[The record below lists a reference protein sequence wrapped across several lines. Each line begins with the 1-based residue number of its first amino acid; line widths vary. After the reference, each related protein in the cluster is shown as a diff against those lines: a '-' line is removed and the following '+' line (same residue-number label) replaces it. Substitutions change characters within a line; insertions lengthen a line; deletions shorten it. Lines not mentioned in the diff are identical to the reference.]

1 MEHYIINGADMLSTV
16 DLRTLR
22 AFATV
27 AREGN
32 VTRAAEQLHLTQ
44 PAISLQLKRLAAETG
59 IALFRRTAVGLELT
73 RDGALL
79 AAKAE
84 QVLAA
89 ATDFSQTA
97 KNLTAQ
103 TRGKLRIGTIVD
115 PEFTRL
121 GSLLKALVES
131 GPGIETELRHGMS
144 GEVPIGLKRNDLDVG
159 FYLGDIGELVGG
171 SEPVFHARELARL
184 NYRVVAPPSLGALVR
199 GRGWAELA
207 GLPWIGTPPASVHH
221 RLLSRLFGDLG
232 VRQNVVALVDQEPSM
247 LAMVRTGV
255 GLSLCREAI
264 ALDQQQACGLVI
276 ADRVKLETSLGFVA
290 LSIRRFDPVVT
301 LAFDAVARIWCTLD

>member
-1 MEHYIINGADMLSTV
+1 MDALV

-22 AFATV
+22 AFVTV

-32 VTRAAEQLHLTQ
+32 VTRAAERLHLTQ
-44 PAISLQLKRLAAETG
+44 PAISLQLKRLTAETG
-59 IALFRRTAVGLELT
+59 IALFRRTAAGLALT

-89 ATDFSQTA
+89 ATDFSRTA

-103 TRGKLRIGTIVD
+103 VRGRLRIGTVVD

-121 GSLLKALVES
+121 GPLLKALVES
-131 GPGIETELRHGMS
+131 GSGIETELRHGMS
-144 GEVPIGLKRNDLDVG
+144 GDVPLGLQRDELDVG
-159 FYLGDIGELVGG
+159 FYLGDIDDLVGG
-171 SEPVFHARELARL
+171 REPVFYARELARL
-184 NYRVVAPPSLGALVR
+184 SYRVVAPPSLGALVR
-199 GRGWAELA
+199 GCDWAGLA

-221 RLLSRLFGDLG
+221 RLLARLFGDLG

-255 GLSLCREAI
+255 GLSLCRESI
-264 ALDQQQACGLVI
+264 ALDQQQAHGLVI
-276 ADRVKLETSLGFVA
+276 ADRAKLDTSLSFVA
-290 LSIRRFDPVVT
+290 LAARRQDPVVS
-301 LAFDAVARIWCTLD
+301 LAFDAVARIWGTLD

>member
-1 MEHYIINGADMLSTV
+1 MI
-16 DLRTLR
+16 DLRMLR

-32 VTRAAEQLHLTQ
+32 VTRAAKQLLLTQ
-44 PAISLQLKRLAAETG
+44 PAISLQLKRLAKETG
-59 IALFRRTAVGLELT
+59 VTLFRRTAGGLELT

-79 AAKAE
+79 AAKAD

-89 ATDFSQTA
+89 AVDFGQTA
-97 KNLTAQ
+97 RSLTSQ
-103 TRGKLRIGTIVD
+103 LRGRLRIGTVVD

-131 GPGIETELRHGMS
+131 GPGIETELRHSMS
-144 GEVPIGLKRNDLDVG
+144 GEVPPCLKRKELDVG
-159 FYLGDIGELVGG
+159 FFLGDIDEFTAG
-171 SEPVFHARELARL
+171 SEPAFHWRKLARL
-184 NYRVVAPPSLGALVR
+184 NYYVVAPPALGPLVR
-199 GRGWAELA
+199 GRDWADLA

-221 RLLSRLFGDLG
+221 RLLARVFGDLG

-255 GLSLCREAI
+255 GLSLCRESI
-264 ALDQQQACGLVI
+264 ALDQQQTHGLAI
-276 ADRVKLETSLGFVA
+276 ADRVKLETSLGFAAMNNRRNDPLVA
-290 LSIRRFDPVVT
+290 
-301 LAFDAVARIWCTLD
+301 LAFDVIARIWNALE